1 MQQSHFSLKQGL
13 PIKIVSLGFP
23 LAASTILMS
32 FASMMQNKMLVGYG
46 DVVVAAG
53 GVAGKIGMLIA
64 MVVMGICMGIQP
76 AIAYSHGAGD
86 RKRMSEIIKSTGI
99 LAVLTGTILTVVCF
113 NIHLILIQLS
123 FTKYLEIIIFK
134 KSE

>member
-1 MQQSHFSLKQGL
+1 
-13 PIKIVSLGFP
+13 
-23 LAASTILMS
+23 MS